1 MATTLIA
8 EIHLAQTRLPF
19 LSRAERGA
27 LIRRILR
34 ELKILRREVLGN
46 VPADRCVWID
56 KLIASVSSTVSEI
69 VTMPDAEFNR
79 VLNEFEKLMA
89 TLHNISHPQ
98 KPSKTVH

>member
-8 EIHLAQTRLPF
+8 EIHQAQTRLPF

-27 LIRRILR
+27 LIMRILR
-34 ELKILRREVLGN
+34 ELKTLRQEVLGN
-46 VPADRCVWID
+46 MPADRCVWID
-56 KLIASVSSTVSEI
+56 KLIASVSSTISEI
-69 VTMPDAEFNR
+69 VTMQDAEFNR

-89 TLHNISHPQ
+89 TLHNISHPE

>member
-1 MATTLIA
+1 MATTLLA
-8 EIHLAQTRLPF
+8 EIHRAQTRLPF
-19 LSRAERGA
+19 LSGAERGA
-27 LIRRILR
+27 LIVRILR
-34 ELKILRREVLGN
+34 ELKMLRRDVLAN

-69 VTMPDAEFNR
+69 VKMPDAEFHR

-89 TLHNISHPQ
+89 TLHNISHPK

>member
-8 EIHLAQTRLPF
+8 EIHQAQTKLPF

-27 LIRRILR
+27 LIVRILR

-46 VPADRCVWID
+46 VSADRCVWID
-56 KLIASVSSTVSEI
+56 KLITSVSSTVSEI